1 MTARVR
7 LSIENLHKTYP
18 ARNRRDKGT
27 EVLRDINV
35 DVFDGEFLTIV
46 GPSGAGKTT
55 LLRTVSGLLDS
66 TSGRVL
72 LDGKEIVG
80 PPREIALVF
89 QDYSRSL
96 YPWMTVAK
104 NIGLPLKA
112 HGVERA
118 EIAKRVEAALFN
130 VGLAGVGD
138 RYPWQL
144 SGGMQQRVAIARA
157 VAYRPEVMILDEPF
171 ASVDAQTRNDL
182 EDLLL
187 RVKEQTNSTFVF
199 VTHDVDEAVYL
210 SDRVA
215 ILSKTP
221 SRIERVIDIN
231 LPRER
236 NQLETRALP
245 EFSAYRAEIFGTIR
259 NLVVPADQGP
269 SPEYSI

>member
-1 MTARVR
+1 MTDTVR
-7 LSIENLHKTYP
+7 LRIDGIHKTYP
-18 ARNRRDKGT
+18 PRNRKDSGT
-27 EVLRDINV
+27 EVLRDISL
-35 DVFDGEFLTIV
+35 DVRDGEFLTIV

-55 LLRTVSGLLDS
+55 LLRTISGLLEA
-66 TSGRVL
+66 TSGEVL
-72 LDGKEIVG
+72 LDGKKIDG

-104 NIGLPLKA
+104 NIALPLKA
-112 HGVERA
+112 HGVARDD
-118 EIAKRVEAALFN
+118 IAKRVESCLYH
-130 VGLAGVGD
+130 VGLAGAGD

-157 VAYRPEVMILDEPF
+157 IAYRPEVMILDEPF

-187 RVKEQTNSTFVF
+187 RVKKTMSSTFIF

-221 SRIERVIDIN
+221 SRIERIIDID
-231 LPRER
+231 LPSER
-236 NQLETRALP
+236 NQLQTRALP

-259 NLVVPADQGP
+259 NLVVPDAGSP
-269 SPEYSI
+269 MPEYTI

>member
-1 MTARVR
+1 MTDIR
-7 LSIENLHKTYP
+7 LSVENLHKTYP
-18 ARNRRDKGT
+18 PRGRKDAGT
-27 EVLRDINV
+27 EVLRDVNLEV
-35 DVFDGEFLTIV
+35 HDGEFLSIV

-55 LLRTVSGLLDS
+55 LLRCISGLLAP

-72 LDGKEIVG
+72 LDGQEVAG

-96 YPWMTVAK
+96 YPWMNVAR
-104 NIGLPLKA
+104 NIALPL
-112 HGVERA
+112 RA
-118 EIAKRVEAALFN
+118 QGLDKVEIAGRVESCLAS
-130 VGLAGVGD
+130 VGLEGAGG

-157 VAYRPEVMILDEPF
+157 IAYRPEVMVLDEPF

-187 RVKEQTNSTFVF
+187 RVREETGATFVF

-221 SRIERVIDIN
+221 SHIEETVTIG
-231 LPRER
+231 LPSER
-236 NQLETRALP
+236 SQLITRALP
-245 EFSAYRAEIFGTIR
+245 EFSELRAHIFGTIR
-259 NLVVPADQGP
+259 NLVVPANTP
-269 SPEYSI
+269 PEYSI

>member
-1 MTARVR
+1 MTDVR
-7 LSIENLHKTYP
+7 LRIDGIHKTYP
-18 ARNRRDKGT
+18 PRGRRDNGT
-27 EVLRDINV
+27 EVLRDITL
-35 DVFDGEFLTIV
+35 DVYDGEFLTIV

-55 LLRTVSGLLDS
+55 LLRTVAGLLEA
-66 TSGRVL
+66 TSGQVL
-72 LDGKEIVG
+72 LDGKQIDG

-96 YPWMTVAK
+96 YPWMSVAK
-104 NIGLPLKA
+104 NIALPLKA
-112 HGVERA
+112 HGVDRA
-118 EIAKRVEAALFN
+118 EIDKRVEASLYN
-130 VGLAGVGD
+130 VGLAGVGE

-157 VAYRPEVMILDEPF
+157 IAYRPEVMILDEPF

-187 RVKEQTNSTFVF
+187 RVKEQMNSTFVF

-221 SRIERVIDIN
+221 SRIEKIINID
-231 LPRER
+231 LPKER
-236 NQLETRALP
+236 SQLETRALP
-245 EFSAYRAEIFGTIR
+245 AFSKHRAEIFGTIR
-259 NLVVPADQGP
+259 NLVTPTDQGP
-269 SPEYSI
+269 LPEYII